1 MLTCHPDRI
10 GFLFA
15 AAQVQNILL
24 SIMCGSA
31 CVILLLG
38 VMTRFVME
46 AQQARLMWCVT
57 RGRVCIY
64 IMRLPEPQLARLLP
78 GGCCSECSDL
88 GSSWRYSVV
97 VQSPKQNCDCTT
109 RLQRFEEGCCMQC

>member
-1 MLTCHPDRI
+1 M

-15 AAQVQNILL
+15 AMQVQNILL

-31 CVILLLG
+31 FVILLLG

-57 RGRVCIY
+57 RGRVRI
-64 IMRLPEPQLARLLP
+64 
-78 GGCCSECSDL
+78 
-88 GSSWRYSVV
+88 
-97 VQSPKQNCDCTT
+97 
-109 RLQRFEEGCCMQC
+109 